1 MTNAAITGNP
11 LRDPK
16 KIARKYISI
25 AIFAVIVLYIGK
37 IIILDGTDWERLGSV
52 EEVIKTVLFFV
63 PDFAFFPETVVPLL
77 ETLLIAFWGTA
88 LAVILCLPIAYMA
101 ARNVTPFPWITYPLG
116 RCLIVLSRSTHE
128 IIFALIYISALGLG
142 PLPGILALAS
152 RSLGFMAKTTS
163 EAIEN
168 ASPGPIE
175 AMEALGANRFLV
187 FFYGVMPQIF
197 PIFVGNVIFQ
207 LDINIRRASILG
219 LVGGGGIGLMFA
231 QVMQNLQYDRAGTIV
246 VGITSMVIIG
256 EFISNRIR
264 ARLV

>member
-1 MTNAAITGNP
+1 MIDVAVTGNP
-11 LRDPK
+11 LREPK
-16 KIARKYISI
+16 KLARKYF
-25 AIFAVIVLYIGK
+25 AIGLFAALILYIGK
-37 IIILDGTDWERLGSV
+37 IIIIDGTDWARMGSV
-52 EEVIKTVLFFV
+52 EEVINTALFFV
-63 PDFAFFPETVVPLL
+63 PDFSFFPQTVIPLL

-88 LAVILCLPIAYMA
+88 LAVVISLPVAYLA

-116 RCLIVLSRSTHE
+116 RCMIVLSRSTHE
-128 IIFALIYISALGLG
+128 IIFALIYISAVGLG

-168 ASPGPIE
+168 VSKGPIE
-175 AMEALGANRFLV
+175 AMEAVGANRAMV
-187 FFYGVMPQIF
+187 FFFGVVPQIY
-197 PIFVGNVIFQ
+197 PIFIGNVIFQ
-207 LDINIRRASILG
+207 LDINLRRASILG

-231 QVMQNLQYDRAGTIV
+231 EVMQNLQYDRAGMIV
-246 VGITSMVIIG
+246 VGITAVVVIG

>member
-1 MTNAAITGNP
+1 MTNATITGNP

-16 KIARKYISI
+16 KIARKYFAI
-25 AIFAVIVLYIGK
+25 ALFAAIVLYIGDV
-37 IIILDGTDWERLGSV
+37 IIIDGTDWARMGSV
-52 EEVIKTVLFFV
+52 DEVIDTMLFFV
-63 PDFAFFPETVVPLL
+63 PDFGFFPQTIIPLA

-88 LAVILCLPIAYMA
+88 LAVVFSLPIAYLA

-116 RCLIVLSRSTHE
+116 RCLIILSRSTHE

-168 ASPGPIE
+168 VNRGPIE
-175 AMEALGANRFLV
+175 AMEAVGANRATI
-187 FFYGVMPQIF
+187 FFFGVMPQIF
-197 PIFVGNVIFQ
+197 PIFVGNMIFQ

-231 QVMQNLQYDRAGTIV
+231 EVMQNLQYDRAGMIV
-246 VGITSMVIIG
+246 VGITAMVVMG
-256 EFISNRIR
+256 EFISNRVRQRI
-264 ARLV
+264 V

>member
-1 MTNAAITGNP
+1 MTGVAITGNP

-16 KIARKYISI
+16 KIARKYFAI
-25 AIFAVIVLYIGK
+25 AVFAAIILYIGK
-37 IIILDGTDWERLGSV
+37 VIIVDGTDWARMGSV
-52 EEVIKTVLFFV
+52 SEVIDTMLFFV
-63 PDFAFFPETVVPLL
+63 PDFSFFPATVVPLL

-88 LAVILCLPIAYMA
+88 LAVVFSLPIAYLA
-101 ARNVTPFPWITYPLG
+101 ARNITPFPWITYPLG
-116 RCLIVLSRSTHE
+116 RCLIILSRSTHE

-152 RSLGFMAKTTS
+152 RSLGFLAKTTS

-168 ASPGPIE
+168 VNKGPIE
-175 AMEALGANRFLV
+175 AMEAVGASRATI
-187 FFYGVMPQIF
+187 FFFGVMPQIF

-231 QVMQNLQYDRAGTIV
+231 EVMQNLQYDRAGMIV
-246 VGITSMVIIG
+246 VGITTMVVLG

-264 ARLV
+264 QRIV